1 MAQTVTRIEKNYCC
15 PLKVFDRYKLG
26 LDSSHG
32 IQPFKL
38 PLSLQNKIPVTMNK
52 GTHFNGQP
60 MYGQLISLLD
70 KHEILKFSREKKGE
84 RYVKHFDAYQHLVV
98 MLYAVI
104 KRFDSLREI
113 TDSMFPEARKLAH
126 LGINMMPR
134 RSTLSDAN
142 ARRPE
147 AVFESTY
154 RSLYARYKDEL
165 SSDSRKRQV
174 PSWLNRLQ
182 IIDSTTISLF
192 SNLLFKGAGRNPKT
206 GKKKGGIKVHTNI
219 HANEGVPSDIKF
231 TSAATNDSF
240 MLKPANYNEG
250 DIVALDRA
258 YIEYA
263 KFEEM
268 TSRGVIY
275 VTKMKKNLV
284 YNTLSDTMYMNPN
297 GLMQERVQIVEF
309 AKHIKGTGEIKHKA
323 RIVTYVGLKKKK
335 PKLISLL
342 TNDMDMPSEEIIAIY
357 RKRWEIELLFKQ
369 LKQNFPLRYFYG
381 ESANAIK
388 IQIWVTLIANL
399 LLMIIQKRIKRSW
412 SFSGLATMVRI
423 MLMYY
428 VNCYTFLEEPEK
440 DWAKML
446 EEAKERPLEP
456 SLFD

>member
-1 MAQTVTRIEKNYCC
+1 
-15 PLKVFDRYKLG
+15 
-26 LDSSHG
+26 
-32 IQPFKL
+32 
-38 PLSLQNKIPVTMNK
+38 MNK
-52 GTHFNGQP
+52 STHFNGQP
-60 MYGQLISLLD
+60 MYGQLLNLIDKNEVLKISRSLN
-70 KHEILKFSREKKGE
+70 GE
-84 RYVKHFDAYQHLVV
+84 RYVKSFDAYQHLAV

-126 LGINMMPR
+126 LGIRMMPR

-142 ARRPE
+142 ARRPD
-147 AVFESTY
+147 AVFEGTY

-165 SSDSRKRQV
+165 SSDSRRRQV

-182 IIDSTTISLF
+182 IIDSTTIPLF
-192 SNLLFKGAGRNPKT
+192 SDLLFKGVGRHPKS

-240 MLKPANYNEG
+240 MLKPENYNIG
-250 DIVALDRA
+250 SVVAIDRA
-258 YIEYA
+258 YIDYA

-268 TSRGVIY
+268 TAHGVIY

-284 YNTLSDTMYMNPN
+284 YEVLSDEMYMSPC
-297 GLMQERVQIVEF
+297 GLMEYRVQIVEF
-309 AKHIKGTGEIKHKA
+309 KKHIKDGEDIRHKA
-323 RIVTYVGLKKKK
+323 RIVTYVDLTKKK

-342 TNDMDMPSEEIIAIY
+342 TNDMDMDMEDIIAIY

-381 ESANAIK
+381 ENANAIK

-399 LLMIIQKRIKRSW
+399 LLMVIQKRIKRHW
-412 SFSGLATMVRI
+412 SFSGLATMIRI

-428 VNCYTFLEEPEK
+428 VDCFTFLEEPEK
-440 DWAKML
+440 DWAKMVQ
-446 EEAKERPLEP
+446 EAKESPPEP
-456 SLFD
+456 SLFE